1 LISRELRTVALQAK
15 NKNASGGGG
24 GMAKIRG
31 LEAKKRPELSGRG
44 FLQERVYTDFYFFVK
59 RNFQLFLFFLEL
71 VSFQV
76 HSCRIPIPIHPCADW
91 PRAGSRAN
99 RGGQTC
105 RII

>member
-44 FLQERVYTDFYFFVK
+44 FLQEGVYTDFQFFVK
-59 RNFQLFLFFLEL
+59 RNFQLFLFF
-71 VSFQV
+71 
-76 HSCRIPIPIHPCADW
+76 C
-91 PRAGSRAN
+91 
-99 RGGQTC
+99 
-105 RII
+105 